1 MNHFFSIQTL
11 GLTILVFINSCIA
24 AMLATAMPIILS
36 DNLKASYIEVSIFI
50 VTGAVASALIAHKI
64 GLLTDSG
71 KSRLKIA
78 VFSAFAGA
86 VGFFILAHSNNY
98 FQFLAV
104 FVSLIAIANS
114 LFPQFMALAFISN
127 PKYVPTVRA
136 FGTLGWVIG
145 PPIAGFSI
153 AILGI
158 SDTFNSIVI
167 VYLLLILLIILSV
180 SGHLSHSRT
189 ALKISDKIEQVRDKK
204 PSHKDL
210 IIILSAVHFL
220 LAIPLIA
227 IPLRIMELEGTQVLV
242 GLAFGLAAFIEI
254 PIIFM
259 ARYIHNRFSQQV
271 IWGGIGAAL
280 AVYFHL
286 LAFSTSSYQIIA
298 VSVLNGIITGVVM
311 GYGLLVLQKRLP
323 SHPGYASALY
333 TNILRLTHVVA
344 VLFSGIIAQY
354 LSFRFLFIA
363 ATGLALSIVFA
374 QKMLVKLK

>member
-1 MNHFFSIQTL
+1 
-11 GLTILVFINSCIA
+11 
-24 AMLATAMPIILS
+24 
-36 DNLKASYIEVSIFI
+36 
-50 VTGAVASALIAHKI
+50 
-64 GLLTDSG
+64 
-71 KSRLKIA
+71 
-78 VFSAFAGA
+78 
-86 VGFFILAHSNNY
+86 
-98 FQFLAV
+98 
-104 FVSLIAIANS
+104 
-114 LFPQFMALAFISN
+114 
-127 PKYVPTVRA
+127 
-136 FGTLGWVIG
+136 
-145 PPIAGFSI
+145 
-153 AILGI
+153 
-158 SDTFNSIVI
+158 
-167 VYLLLILLIILSV
+167 
-180 SGHLSHSRT
+180 
-189 ALKISDKIEQVRDKK
+189 
-204 PSHKDL
+204 
-210 IIILSAVHFL
+210 
-220 LAIPLIA
+220 
-227 IPLRIMELEGTQVLV
+227 
-242 GLAFGLAAFIEI
+242 
-254 PIIFM
+254 M